1 MPFSLYSFSLRIYF
15 LTEFD
20 FKPVDEAMETNN
32 TLKTFFEPRGIVLVG
47 ARRSPGFGYGIPLK
61 LREQGWGDRLHL
73 VNPKGGEM
81 HGMTIYR
88 QVAEVPDSVDLAV
101 VIVPAQAVPEVLV
114 EIGERGIQCVI
125 IESAGFT
132 EVGDNG
138 KALQAKA
145 KAVAEKYGLRVI
157 GPNCVGV
164 VNTENR
170 FTTVEVIPEALTP
183 GNVAIIAQSGVF
195 GNILLDGLYHQG
207 LFISKAVTLGN
218 RMDVNESEILDYL
231 HQDPATRVIMMYLE
245 GAADGRLL
253 VKTLARVTRDKPVL
267 ILKSGRTSEGRA
279 ATASHTGSL
288 SGEDELYEGVFAQ
301 TGAIRVKSLGEL
313 VEFGRVFAT
322 QPLPRGNRLGI
333 VTSSGSLGTLST
345 DTAVFA
351 GLKLPALSESTA
363 NRVREGAPEW
373 MNVKNPLDVGPS
385 GQFIKALTAF
395 MEDPD
400 IDMVLAITI
409 IPYAVFSLFGQI
421 GLTGGMWFGDIA
433 AIRKLAM
440 EKPFLVC
447 VLGKKEFVD
456 HMTEVAGSEVPVLKS
471 PEMAAKAL
479 AVLWRYRRWREKI
492 EENQEKT

>member
-1 MPFSLYSFSLRIYF
+1 
-15 LTEFD
+15 
-20 FKPVDEAMETNN
+20 MEKNN
-32 TLKTFFEPRGIVLVG
+32 TLRTFFEPRGIALVG
-47 ARRSPGFGYGIPLK
+47 ARSSPGFGYGIPLK

-81 HGMTIYR
+81 HGMPVFR
-88 QVAEVPDSVDLAV
+88 QVAEVPDSADLAV
-101 VIVPAQAVPEVLV
+101 VIVPAQAVPGVLA
-114 EIGERGIQCVI
+114 EIGDRGIKHVI

-132 EVGDNG
+132 EVGDKG
-138 KALQAKA
+138 VALQVEA
-145 KAVAEKYGLRVI
+145 KAVAERYGLRVI

-170 FTTVEVIPEALTP
+170 LTTVEVIPEALKP

-195 GNILLDGLYHQG
+195 GNILLDGLYQQG

-218 RMDVNESEILDYL
+218 RMDVNESEVLNYL
-231 HQDPATRVIMMYLE
+231 HQDPATHVVIMYLE

-253 VKTLARVTRDKPVL
+253 VRTLARVTRDKPVL

-288 SGEDELYEGVFAQ
+288 SGDDELYEGMFAQ

-345 DTAVFA
+345 DTAVA
-351 GLKLPALSESTA
+351 SGLQLPALSHFTA
-363 NRVREGAPEW
+363 DKVKKGAPEW

-385 GQFIKALTAF
+385 GQFTKALTAF

-433 AIRKLAM
+433 AIRKLAKD
-440 EKPFLVC
+440 KPFLVC

-456 HMTEVAGSEVPVLKS
+456 HMDKVAGSQVPVLNS

-479 AVLWRYRRWREKI
+479 AVLWRYQRWREKI
-492 EENQEKT
+492 K